1 MTRIVDRPPALA
13 NSIVLVVGAL
23 IVTLVTWAA
32 FAEVDEITR
41 GDGRVIPASKT
52 QLVQA
57 SEPGVVQEIAV
68 KVGQIVRKGDLI
80 VSLDNTSNASS
91 LGELEAKAR
100 ALRARVGRLKQEQ
113 AGNLDDPL
121 QCPEEVTKHAPEV
134 CDNEQKLLVA
144 RRDNYANKLQVLQ
157 SRLTQRQNELGEAN
171 ANLVRLNESLDINA
185 KQLTLI
191 SSMVKRGLMAQT
203 DLIKAEGD
211 KAELSGQISVGK
223 ESIAKLAAAV
233 REAEL
238 QVTELSLELQQEA
251 LDELTQSLA
260 DLSVVDETIRGA
272 SDKVK
277 RTEIHSP
284 VDGIINTLEV
294 NTIGAYVQPG
304 AVVAGVVPTSET
316 LLVEA
321 RVSPKDV
328 AFIQPNQKALIKI
341 TAYDFSIFGGIGGK
355 VANISADSLVDS
367 NTGEPYYQVRVTT
380 DQAKLESKG
389 KSYAII
395 PGMVCSV
402 EIMTGRKTILHYL
415 LKPLNKARDEALRE
429 R

>member
-1 MTRIVDRPPALA
+1 MERIVDRPPRLA
-13 NSIVLVVGAL
+13 SAIILLIGAL
-23 IVTLVTWAA
+23 LASLVTWAA

-41 GDGRVIPASKT
+41 GEGRVIPASKT
-52 QLVQA
+52 QILQA

-68 KVGQIVRKGDLI
+68 RIGQTVKKGDLI
-80 VSLDNTSNASS
+80 VSLQNSTNVSS

-100 ALRARVGRLKQEQ
+100 ALKVRVGRLQQEQ

-121 QCPEEVTKHAPEV
+121 KCPEEVTQVAPEV
-134 CDNEQKLLVA
+134 CANEQKLLVA
-144 RRDNYANKLQVLQ
+144 RRDNFHNKLLVLQ
-157 SRLTQRQNELGEAN
+157 SRLTQRQNELGEAR
-171 ANLVRLNESLDINA
+171 ANVAQLKESLEINT
-185 KQLTLI
+185 KQLDLT

-203 DLIKAEGD
+203 ELIHAQAA
-211 KAELSGQISVGK
+211 KAELSGQLEVGK
-223 ESIAKLAAAV
+223 ESIGKLDAAV

-238 QVTELSLELQQEA
+238 QVGELSLELQQEA

-260 DLSVVDETIRGA
+260 DLSVVEETILGA
-272 SDKVK
+272 SERVK
-277 RTEIHSP
+277 QTEIHSP
-284 VDGIINTLEV
+284 VDGIVNTLEV
-294 NTIGAYVQPG
+294 NTIGAFVQPG
-304 AVVAGVVPTSET
+304 AVIAGIVPTSET

-328 AFIQPNQKALIKI
+328 AFIQANQRALIKI

-355 VANISADSLVDS
+355 VANVSADSLVDA
-367 NTGEPYYQVRVTT
+367 NTGEAYYQVRVAT
-380 DQAKLESKG
+380 DQATLESKG

-415 LKPLNKARDEALRE
+415 LKPFNKARDEALRE